1 MSSEPEQKPG
11 YDFWGNYSGGI
22 DKKGRVQIPADFF
35 TGFSKNDQEFVWV
48 RKGIGNVK
56 GYLEIWPQS
65 ANEKLKEETKK
76 IEDIEKRKQMLRGYA
91 SLGRPCKL
99 DNQGRL
105 VIPQDYRALF
115 GHNDEV
121 VWLGI
126 EQVIELWP
134 KSHFEASENTL
145 ADSANMVKQE
155 EQKKF
160 TV

>member
-1 MSSEPEQKPG
+1 MSSAPEQKPG
-11 YDFWGNYSGGI
+11 YDFWGNYSGKI

-35 TGFSKNDQEFVWV
+35 TDFASADQEAVWV
-48 RKGIGNVK
+48 RKGIGDVK
-56 GYLEIWPQS
+56 GYLEVWPSS
-65 ANEKLKEETKK
+65 ANERLKEETKN
-76 IEDIEKRKQMLRGYA
+76 IEDIEKRKQVLRGYA

-115 GHNDEV
+115 GHDEEV
-121 VWLGI
+121 IWLGI

-134 KSHFEASENTL
+134 RSHFEASENAL
-145 ADSANMVKQE
+145 ADSANTVKQE